1 MEKMI
6 NKKENIE
13 SIMTCCDPDVLRG
26 NKFCYCCVS
35 TCPYCRVVSKEE
47 FELQMKIAEEQTKEE
62 IKKLAETKSFIE
74 DNLKQDLSEED
85 RKLFEAQ
92 LAFVKKELKLLGII
106 DIDNER
112 LQDK

>member
-1 MEKMI
+1 MWQNRMEEVM
-6 NKKENIE
+6 KEFR
-13 SIMTCCDPDVLRG
+13 MCCDPDVLRG
-26 NKFCYCCVS
+26 NKFCFCCIPS
-35 TCPYCRVVSKEE
+35 CKYCRIVSEEE
-47 FELQMKIAEEQTKEE
+47 FELQMKMLEEQTKEE
-62 IKKLAETKSFIE
+62 VKKLAETKSLIE

-92 LAFVKKELKLLGII
+92 LEFVKEQLKLLGII